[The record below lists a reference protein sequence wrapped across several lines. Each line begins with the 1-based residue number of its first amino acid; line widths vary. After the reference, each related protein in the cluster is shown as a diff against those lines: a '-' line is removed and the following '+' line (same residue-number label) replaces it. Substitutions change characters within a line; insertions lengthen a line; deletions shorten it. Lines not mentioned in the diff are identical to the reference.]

1 MIDDKVFSEVY
12 VILNQLEEKS
22 LKKIPE
28 KIFNQIKENA
38 KIDVD
43 YIDKNVPLEELNI
56 MSETKEFLAIISYYY
71 FCDEEERQKWD
82 DILNEN
88 ERKYQEKLK
97 QKYNPEEIFKTKQEY
112 INKENEKSVEL
123 NLVEYK
129 EKFIVRLINKIK
141 QFFKII

>member
-1 MIDDKVFSEVY
+1 MIDAKVFSEVY

-82 DILNEN
+82 EVLNEN

-97 QKYNPEEIFKTKQEY
+97 QKYNPEEIFKVKQEY
-112 INKENEKSVEL
+112 VNKEDEKSIEL
-123 NLVEYK
+123 DLVEYK
-129 EKFIVRLINKIK
+129 EKFIVKLINKIK

>member
-1 MIDDKVFSEVY
+1 MIDTRAFSEVY
-12 VILNQLEEKS
+12 VILNQLDEES

-38 KIDVD
+38 KIEVD
-43 YIDKNVPLEELNI
+43 YIDKNIPLEKINLME
-56 MSETKEFLAIISYYY
+56 ETREFLAIISYYY
-71 FCDEEERQKWD
+71 FCDEEERKKWD
-82 DILNEN
+82 EILNEN

-97 QKYNPEEIFKTKQEY
+97 QKYNPDNMFKTKQDNV
-112 INKENEKSVEL
+112 NKEESKEL

-129 EKFIVRLINKIK
+129 ENFIVRLINKIK

>member
-1 MIDDKVFSEVY
+1 MIDDRVFSEVY
-12 VILNQLEEKS
+12 VILNQLDEKS

-38 KIDVD
+38 KVEVD
-43 YIDKNVPLEELNI
+43 YIDKNIPLEEINL
-56 MSETKEFLAIISYYY
+56 MEETREFLAIISYYY

-82 DILNEN
+82 EILNEN

-97 QKYNPEEIFKTKQEY
+97 QKYNPDKMFKTKQEN
-112 INKENEKSVEL
+112 INKEENIEL
-123 NLVEYK
+123 DLVEYK
-129 EKFIVRLINKIK
+129 ENFIVRLINKIK

>member
-1 MIDDKVFSEVY
+1 MIDDRVFSEVY
-12 VILNQLEEKS
+12 VILNQLDEKY

-38 KIDVD
+38 KVEVD
-43 YIDKNVPLEELNI
+43 YIDKNIPLEEINL
-56 MSETKEFLAIISYYY
+56 MEETREFLAIISYYY

-82 DILNEN
+82 EILNEN

-97 QKYNPEEIFKTKQEY
+97 QKYNPDKMFKTKQEN
-112 INKENEKSVEL
+112 INKEENIEL
-123 NLVEYK
+123 DLVEYK
-129 EKFIVRLINKIK
+129 ENFIVRLINKIK

>member
-1 MIDDKVFSEVY
+1 MIDTRAFSEVY
-12 VILNQLEEKS
+12 VILNQLDEES

-38 KIDVD
+38 KIEVD
-43 YIDKNVPLEELNI
+43 YIGKNIPLEEINL
-56 MSETKEFLAIISYYY
+56 MEETREFLAIISYYY
-71 FCDEEERQKWD
+71 FCDEEERKKWD
-82 DILNEN
+82 EILNEN

-97 QKYNPEEIFKTKQEY
+97 QKYNPDNMFKTKQDNV
-112 INKENEKSVEL
+112 NKEESKEL

-129 EKFIVRLINKIK
+129 ENFIVRLINKIK

>member
-1 MIDDKVFSEVY
+1 MIDDRVFSEVY
-12 VILNQLEEKS
+12 VILNQLDEKS

-38 KIDVD
+38 KVEVD
-43 YIDKNVPLEELNI
+43 YIDKNIPLEEINL
-56 MSETKEFLAIISYYY
+56 MEETREFLAIISYYY

-82 DILNEN
+82 EILNEN

-97 QKYNPEEIFKTKQEY
+97 QKYNPDKMFKTKQEN
-112 INKENEKSVEL
+112 INKEENIEL
-123 NLVEYK
+123 DLVEYK
-129 EKFIVRLINKIK
+129 ENFIVRLIDKIK

>member
-1 MIDDKVFSEVY
+1 MIDDRVFSEVY
-12 VILNQLEEKS
+12 VILNQLDEKY

-38 KIDVD
+38 KVEVD
-43 YIDKNVPLEELNI
+43 YIDKNIPLEEINL
-56 MSETKEFLAIISYYY
+56 MEETREFLAIISYYY

-82 DILNEN
+82 EILNEN

-97 QKYNPEEIFKTKQEY
+97 QKYNPDKMFKIKQEN
-112 INKENEKSVEL
+112 INKEENIEL
-123 NLVEYK
+123 DLVEYK
-129 EKFIVRLINKIK
+129 ENFIVRLINKIK

>member
-123 NLVEYK
+123 DLIEYK

>member
-1 MIDDKVFSEVY
+1 MIDAKVFSEVY

-28 KIFNQIKENA
+28 KVFNQIKENA
-38 KIDVD
+38 KFDVD
-43 YIDKNVPLEELNI
+43 YIDKNVPLEEVNL

-82 DILNEN
+82 EILNEN
-88 ERKYQEKLK
+88 ERKYQETLK
-97 QKYNPEEIFKTKQEY
+97 QKYNPEEIFKVKQEN
-112 INKENEKSVEL
+112 INKEEKNVEL
-123 NLVEYK
+123 DLVEYK